1 MTGYIKCPKCYKSI
15 REGTPFC
22 PHCGE
27 KQVDKRAKDEFGK
40 DPYFVLQVSHH
51 AEPEVI
57 EAAYKRLAKKY
68 HPDYNKSTEAQE
80 RIKEL
85 NWAYEILGNKERRE
99 EYDKVKGEKTRQQSG
114 EYKPRHKEKP
124 RPSPPPKKSKPTPT
138 TKYNKQDKPTNRGW
152 LYAGILIPIG
162 LCLFV
167 FFIGSINKS
176 TGSIANSEKVVI
188 SDNTKS
194 PTKSTTKK
202 ATKIPTTKATRIP
215 TNTPRLGLDY
225 FTLNITEGGS
235 NEIVETYKAI
245 EYQLVERHIGERLA
259 VCGTVTSVYQ
269 AGLLGITYIEFG
281 SKFAAII
288 LQSNRSEFE
297 DILEYLEGEDICVYG
312 LISKETNKVH
322 LELTDILH
330 IFGDFWEKGEATP
343 SLIWPPETDG
353 TRSLTECLEHG
364 VVSYAVTSDGSNFV
378 WIKFIND
385 KGQWQETKSRL
396 PWCISYDTWPGGRM
410 YLYATTNFRPWYIP
424 PGGIEDKA
432 SFNCDIYYHGENV
445 ANDNSVWAIGTT
457 TCIYK
462 NNQ

>member
-1 MTGYIKCPKCYKSI
+1 MADHIRCSNCHKQI
-15 REGTPFC
+15 REGIPFC
-22 PHCGE
+22 PYCG
-27 KQVDKRAKDEFGK
+27 DKKAPTDISKEFDE
-40 DPYFVLQVSHH
+40 DPYFILQISSY

-57 EAAYKRLAKKY
+57 DAAYKRLARKY
-68 HPDYNKSTEAQE
+68 HPDYDKSPEAQE

-269 AGLLGITYIEFG
+269 AGLLGVTYIEFG

-288 LQSNRSEFE
+288 SQSNRSDFE
-297 DILEYLEGEDICVYG
+297 DILEYLKGEDICVYG
-312 LISKETNKVH
+312 SIYKETNKVH

-330 IFGDFWEKGEATP
+330 IFGDFWEKVELSPKWNYPTDYYY
-343 SLIWPPETDG
+343 PPD
-353 TRSLTECLEHG
+353 
-364 VVSYAVTSDGSNFV
+364 
-378 WIKFIND
+378 
-385 KGQWQETKSRL
+385 
-396 PWCISYDTWPGGRM
+396 
-410 YLYATTNFRPWYIP
+410 
-424 PGGIEDKA
+424 
-432 SFNCDIYYHGENV
+432 
-445 ANDNSVWAIGTT
+445 NDNHLDDMDFWPQNEGLPPNSP
-457 TCIYK
+457 
-462 NNQ
+462 